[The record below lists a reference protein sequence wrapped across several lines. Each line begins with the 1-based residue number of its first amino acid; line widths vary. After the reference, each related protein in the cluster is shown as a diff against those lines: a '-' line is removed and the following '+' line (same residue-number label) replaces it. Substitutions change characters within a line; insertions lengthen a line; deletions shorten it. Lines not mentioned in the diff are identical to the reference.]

1 MKNHISISQIKMYLR
16 CPLQYKFRYI
26 DDLIIPP
33 TSTLTLGKSIHAT
46 LETNYS
52 QKIKTKEDL
61 PLGYVMDIFSDTWNK
76 EAENTQFEENE
87 KPGQVKDEG
96 IGLLGLYHAKISPKI
111 QPKYVEKE
119 FELGFD
125 NVPYT
130 LKGYIDLVDQDQI
143 IIDHKTT
150 KRSMAEDSVSKDLQ
164 LTCYALGYRTT
175 TGEKETQLRLDIMVR
190 NKQPKLQQL
199 QTIRTE
205 EDISRFLKIVAYVS
219 KAIHSGIFYPNENF
233 MCSICGYKDLCRKW

>member
-1 MKNHISISQIKMYLR
+1 MKGYISISQIKMYLR

-33 TSTLTLGKSIHAT
+33 TSTITLGKTMHTT

-52 QKIKTKEDL
+52 QKIETKQDL
-61 PLGYVMDIFSDTWNK
+61 PLSHVMDIFSDTWNK
-76 EAENTQFEENE
+76 EAENTQFEEDE

-111 QPKYVEKE
+111 QPALVEKE
-119 FELGFD
+119 FELGFE

-130 LKGYIDLVDQDQI
+130 LKGYIDLVDEYKT

-150 KRSMAEDSVSKDLQ
+150 KRSMPEDHITTDLQ
-164 LTCYALGYRTT
+164 LTCYALGYRTI
-175 TGEKETQLRLDIMVR
+175 TGEREVQLRLDVMVR

-199 QTIRTE
+199 TTTRSQ
-205 EDISRFLKIVAYVS
+205 EDISRFLKLTAHVI

-233 MCSICGYKDLCRKW
+233 MCPVCGYKELCKKW